1 MPQPTTET
9 LHDRARGLD
18 TLPPL
23 EIAAVLA
30 EAQHQA
36 AAVAGQALPG
46 ICAGAARM
54 AETIRRGGRLVY
66 AAAGSSALMAA
77 ADAMELGG
85 TFAIPPAQVRILMA
99 GGLPQGAEMPGATE
113 DDTEG
118 LVEALADLGP
128 ADTVIAVSASGTTP
142 YTLAAARIAQARGA
156 AVIGIANNP
165 GSALLLEARLPVC
178 LPTPPE
184 PVAGST
190 RMGAGTAQK
199 IALNMLSTL
208 MAVELGHIH
217 DGMMVNVVA
226 DNAKLE
232 ARAATMVARIAG
244 AAPEAAAAALSA
256 TAGRVKPAVLLA
268 AGAPSALAA
277 DQLLDASHGNLR
289 TALARLGAN
298 S

>member
-113 DDTEG
+113 DDTAG

-184 PVAGST
+184 PVAGGSSPSSV
-190 RMGAGTAQK
+190 K
-199 IALNMLSTL
+199 IS
-208 MAVELGHIH
+208 
-217 DGMMVNVVA
+217 
-226 DNAKLE
+226 
-232 ARAATMVARIAG
+232 
-244 AAPEAAAAALSA
+244 
-256 TAGRVKPAVLLA
+256 LL
-268 AGAPSALAA
+268 
-277 DQLLDASHGNLR
+277 
-289 TALARLGAN
+289 
-298 S
+298 